1 VGPGAWKDR
10 LTLRLP
16 AQALRWT
23 PAPSIG
29 QKDLTHQLFIAMSG
43 YSIKIL
49 ALIEAS
55 SVTGP
60 AKNLID
66 FARRARLGCSGPLN
80 PAPVETEIVTF
91 DRLSPG
97 ANPKHAWSLFD
108 QTDDGGH
115 SNPFIRCARAG
126 GIEVRVIP
134 ERFRFDWR
142 VVDGL
147 KTVVGCVCP
156 YIIQTHSV
164 KSHFLLR
171 ASGLARKHRWV
182 AFHHGYTATDSKMRA
197 YNKLDRWSLR
207 AAHRVVTVSSAYAS
221 RLELLGTSRS
231 KIRVVANAADPES
244 FLSPEITQPRALR
257 EQLGVTG
264 TSRMILAVGRLS
276 AEKGHINLVRAV
288 ARLCLDHPEHDARL
302 VVVGDGP
309 ERASLSLAARS
320 LGLGDRL
327 ILTGQVSDPRPY
339 YLAADVMA
347 LPSLIEGSPN
357 VLLEAMAAG
366 LPIVA
371 TRVGGVPEIISDGLT
386 GLLAEPADFES
397 FSSALNLV
405 LSNTGLSRTLA
416 QNARAVARTSYAPAA
431 RARAL
436 VDIYRELV
444 PAIRPIHS
452 NSLGVWQ
459 TTNR

>member
-1 VGPGAWKDR
+1 
-10 LTLRLP
+10 
-16 AQALRWT
+16 
-23 PAPSIG
+23 
-29 QKDLTHQLFIAMSG
+29 
-43 YSIKIL
+43 
-49 ALIEAS
+49 
-55 SVTGP
+55 
-60 AKNLID
+60 
-66 FARRARLGCSGPLN
+66 
-80 PAPVETEIVTF
+80 
-91 DRLSPG
+91 
-97 ANPKHAWSLFD
+97 
-108 QTDDGGH
+108 
-115 SNPFIRCARAG
+115 
-126 GIEVRVIP
+126 
-134 ERFRFDWR
+134 
-142 VVDGL
+142 
-147 KTVVGCVCP
+147 
-156 YIIQTHSV
+156 
-164 KSHFLLR
+164 
-171 ASGLARKHRWV
+171 
-182 AFHHGYTATDSKMRA
+182 
-197 YNKLDRWSLR
+197 
-207 AAHRVVTVSSAYAS
+207 
-221 RLELLGTSRS
+221 
-231 KIRVVANAADPES
+231 
-244 FLSPEITQPRALR
+244 
-257 EQLGVTG
+257 
-264 TSRMILAVGRLS
+264 
-276 AEKGHINLVRAV
+276 
-288 ARLCLDHPEHDARL
+288 RLCLDHPEHDARL

-459 TTNR
+459 TTNRMRHGRHDNGIARTGFGARTSRRSVARRAGAARPDQDNAASLLASHQNEIGQLQNAHNGRSVSSKVSRALLVKVKHVLYFLYL